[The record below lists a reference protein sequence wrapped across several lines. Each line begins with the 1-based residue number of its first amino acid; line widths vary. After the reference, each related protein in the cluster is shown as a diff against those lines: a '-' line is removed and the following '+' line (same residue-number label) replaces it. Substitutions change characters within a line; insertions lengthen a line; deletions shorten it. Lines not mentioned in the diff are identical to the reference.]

1 MNKVTLNFF
10 GEIVSVEKPTN
21 LSDLRNEIC
30 NVFLFTPQDASEIV
44 LTYNDND
51 DQITISNENDY
62 KTFLDSKV
70 DMIELNISQQ
80 SQIYKEN
87 LNKIQEENSKDKAL
101 LEELLKKK
109 EEFKNMKETKFASEK
124 KEIEDIKSKIV
135 ELRKRK
141 MEIKNKICSEMKK
154 IWDEKMEND
163 KKIAELQK
171 KLGLPVTVKEHHR
184 PHEFKMSPFHHKHH
198 HNMMKMKFMQMAQP
212 HPPFNP
218 FGFNKGFRHHPKGPF
233 GMMNFNT
240 INDCPKTERKEKKDI
255 HFFIICDGCGMRPL
269 VGKRY
274 KCKECNDFDYCEKCY
289 EKNKDT
295 HKHEFTLIEKPERK
309 EKKDVHFFIICD
321 GCGIQPLVGK
331 RYKCKGCKDFD
342 YCEKCYEKNKDTHKH
357 EFTLIEKPEMRNPF
371 MPTLNLSFGEHP
383 RHHFFHHHRPH
394 FQDKKEKKEEK
405 NEIIENSRSK
415 SKRHEKSKSKSRKHG
430 HMPRKMEHFPTMGNI
445 FQDNKISDK
454 VVHFGVKCDGC
465 GVFPIVGC
473 RYKCAFC
480 DNFDYCEQCESKLS
494 GKHNHPFLK
503 IYEPKMKPVFFKC
516 YQKK

>member
-1 MNKVTLNFF
+1 MNKITLNFF
-10 GEIVSVEKPTN
+10 GEIVSVEKPAN
-21 LSDLRNEIC
+21 LSALRNEISNLFC
-30 NVFLFTPQDASEIV
+30 FTPQDASEIV
-44 LTYNDND
+44 LTYNVNGE
-51 DQITISNENDY
+51 QAIISNENDF

-70 DMIELNISQQ
+70 DLIELNISQQ

-87 LNKIQEENSKDKAL
+87 LNQLQEENSKDKAL

-109 EEFKNMKETKFASEK
+109 EEFKNMRETKFTSEK
-124 KEIEDIKSKIV
+124 KEIQDIKAKIM

-141 MEIKNKICSEMKK
+141 MELKNKICNEMKEMWHEK
-154 IWDEKMEND
+154 IEND

-184 PHEFKMSPFHHKHH
+184 PHEFKMFPFHHKHH
-198 HNMMKMKFMQMAQP
+198 HNMMKMKFMPMGQL

-218 FGFNKGFRHHPKGPF
+218 FAFNKGFRHHPKGPF
-233 GMMNFNT
+233 GMMKCNT

-255 HFFIICDGCGMRPL
+255 HFFIICDRCGMKPL

-274 KCKECNDFDYCEKCY
+274 KCKECEDFDYCEKCY
-289 EKNKDT
+289 EKD
-295 HKHEFTLIEKPERK
+295 
-309 EKKDVHFFIICD
+309 
-321 GCGIQPLVGK
+321 
-331 RYKCKGCKDFD
+331 
-342 YCEKCYEKNKDTHKH
+342 KDTHKH

-405 NEIIENSRSK
+405 NEIIEKSRSK
-415 SKRHEKSKSKSRKHG
+415 SKRHEKSKSKSKKLRN
-430 HMPRKMEHFPTMGNI
+430 MQRKMEHFPTMGNI
-445 FQDNKISDK
+445 FQNNKNSDK
-454 VVHFGVKCDGC
+454 IVHFGVKCDGC

-494 GKHNHPFLK
+494 AKHNHPFLK
-503 IYEPKMKPVFFKC
+503 IYEPKMNPVFFKC
-516 YQKK
+516 FQKK

>member
-1 MNKVTLNFF
+1 MNKITLNFF

-21 LSDLRNEIC
+21 LSDLRNEISKLFC
-30 NVFLFTPQDASEIV
+30 FTPQDASEIV
-44 LTYNDND
+44 LTYNDKG
-51 DQITISNENDY
+51 DQIIISNENDF

-70 DMIELNISQQ
+70 DMIDLSISQQ

-87 LNKIQEENSKDKAL
+87 LNQLQEENSKDKAL

-124 KEIEDIKSKIV
+124 QEIKEIKAKIM
-135 ELRKRK
+135 ELFKRK
-141 MEIKNKICSEMKK
+141 MELKNKICNEMKQ
-154 IWDEKMEND
+154 IWHEKMEND

-184 PHEFKMSPFHHKHH
+184 PHGFKMFPFHHKHH
-198 HNMMKMKFMQMAQP
+198 HNMMKMKFMPMAQP

-218 FGFNKGFRHHPKGPF
+218 FAFKGFRHHPKGPF
-233 GMMNFNT
+233 GMMKCNT
-240 INDCPKTERKEKKDI
+240 INDCPKTERKDI
-255 HFFIICDGCGMRPL
+255 HFFIICDGCGMKPL

-274 KCKECNDFDYCEKCY
+274 KCKGCEDFDYCEKCY

-295 HKHEFTLIEKPERK
+295 HKHEFTLIEKPE
-309 EKKDVHFFIICD
+309 I
-321 GCGIQPLVGK
+321 
-331 RYKCKGCKDFD
+331 
-342 YCEKCYEKNKDTHKH
+342 
-357 EFTLIEKPEMRNPF
+357 RNPF

-383 RHHFFHHHRPH
+383 RHHFFHHHRRH

-405 NEIIENSRSK
+405 NEIIENCKSK

-445 FQDNKISDK
+445 FQDNKIANK
-454 VVHFGVKCDGC
+454 IVHFGVKCDGC

-480 DNFDYCEQCESKLS
+480 DNFDYCEQCESKLAE
-494 GKHNHPFLK
+494 KHNHPFLK

-516 YQKK
+516 FQKK

>member
-1 MNKVTLNFF
+1 MNKITLNFF
-10 GEIVSVEKPTN
+10 GEIVSVEKPAN
-21 LSDLRNEIC
+21 LSALRNEISNLFC
-30 NVFLFTPQDASEIV
+30 FTPQDASEIV
-44 LTYNDND
+44 LTYNVNGE
-51 DQITISNENDY
+51 QAIISNENDF

-70 DMIELNISQQ
+70 DLIELNISQQ

-87 LNKIQEENSKDKAL
+87 LNQLQEENSKDKAL

-109 EEFKNMKETKFASEK
+109 EEFKNMRETKFASEK
-124 KEIEDIKSKIV
+124 KEIQDIKAKIM

-141 MEIKNKICSEMKK
+141 MELKNKICNEMKEMWHEK
-154 IWDEKMEND
+154 IEND

-184 PHEFKMSPFHHKHH
+184 PHEFKMFPFHHKHH
-198 HNMMKMKFMQMAQP
+198 HNMMKMKFMPMGQL

-218 FGFNKGFRHHPKGPF
+218 FAFNKGFRHHPKGPF
-233 GMMNFNT
+233 GMMKCNT
-240 INDCPKTERKEKKDI
+240 INDCTKTDRKEKKDI
-255 HFFIICDGCGMRPL
+255 HFFIICDGCGMKPL

-274 KCKECNDFDYCEKCY
+274 KCKECE
-289 EKNKDT
+289 
-295 HKHEFTLIEKPERK
+295 
-309 EKKDVHFFIICD
+309 
-321 GCGIQPLVGK
+321 
-331 RYKCKGCKDFD
+331 DFD

-405 NEIIENSRSK
+405 NEIIEKSRSK
-415 SKRHEKSKSKSRKHG
+415 SKRHEKSKSKSKKLRN
-430 HMPRKMEHFPTMGNI
+430 MPKKMEHCPTMGNI
-445 FQDNKISDK
+445 FQDKKISDK
-454 VVHFGVKCDGC
+454 IVHFGVKCDGC

-473 RYKCAFC
+473 RYKCAVC
-480 DNFDYCEQCESKLS
+480 DNFDYCEKCESKLAE
-494 GKHNHPFLK
+494 KHNHPFLK

-516 YQKK
+516 FQKK